1 MICATTLSRNLSCKA
16 LSNNKKKNRTRMLK
30 LMNLRQA
37 EQSLISCFLFTTS
50 QGSPREKGKP

>member
-1 MICATTLSRNLSCKA
+1 
-16 LSNNKKKNRTRMLK
+16 MLK

-50 QGSPREKGKP
+50 QGSPREKGKPQGVLLNLVLQYGLC